1 VATMLDAAISMWD
14 NGMKVIPLQGKI
26 ALIPWAKYQNE
37 TPTQEDVEAW
47 WDRWPTANVGIIT
60 GKDVVVVDA
69 DSRDSIKWVIDNLPR
84 TPWTAQTGK
93 GMHFYYGASD
103 FEIRNSVNVDAKVD
117 VRGMGG
123 YVVGPPSVHSS
134 GKRYRWV
141 IDKAAGA
148 QSFDDL
154 PALDQ
159 SDLARINSYN
169 GVEQKEEYLFDSTT
183 IREPHDGS
191 PIEEGGRNNAA
202 ASMVGQYIHEG
213 HDLKSIKGLL
223 GQWND
228 TNPEPLEKEE
238 LNTTLASV
246 VTTHLRNNP
255 EEDIAIEHEGFE
267 PKAIEGIDV
276 RGVPAHLLDVPGAL
290 GAVCEYINRTAIY
303 PQPVLAL
310 AAALPILGTL
320 YGRYYRSQTNLR
332 TNVYCC
338 TIGFSGSGK
347 EHPLHCAD
355 QLFTEAGAGERLGT
369 GRMSSAQGLLKH
381 CQRAP
386 ATLLAVDEFGL
397 MLKSLTSKHASTH
410 KADIMATLLELF
422 SRAKG
427 TFRGMQYADT
437 DGSRPRVDIFQPCV
451 SLYGTTTPNH
461 FYESLKS
468 TQVMDGFLNRLII
481 FDIGNSMP
489 EMQEPLMLEPPEPLV
504 RYFKMVLQHIRSKQ
518 GTAMDIANGTMDI
531 PLHTVKISPDA
542 KEYLFDYEKNIRG
555 QMVEYRPSGTD
566 ALWSRAYEHAVK
578 ISMIRAIGQDF
589 KRPEI
594 SLTDVEWGC
603 ELVSHQIKICVC
615 DVVEHVADS
624 EHERALKSVLRHI
637 PYDGIKLAKLT
648 MATRAIPRDQRQKII
663 KDLIDSG
670 QISQKRHKPKRGR
683 PTTYYVR
690 TRGPDVN

>member
-1 VATMLDAAISMWD
+1 VATMLDSALAMWD
-14 NGMKVIPLQGKI
+14 NGMRVIPLQGKK

-47 WDRWPTANVGIIT
+47 WGRWPTANVGIIT

-69 DSRDSIKWVIDNLPR
+69 DSRESIKWVIDNLPR
-84 TPWTAQTGK
+84 TPWAAQTGK
-93 GMHFYYGASD
+93 GMHFYYGVSD

-123 YVVGPPSVHSS
+123 YVVGPPSKHAS

-154 PALDQ
+154 PCLSREDIAH
-159 SDLARINSYN
+159 INAYN
-169 GVEQKEEYLFDSTT
+169 GVEKKAEYLFDSTT
-183 IREPHDGS
+183 IRDAHDGS
-191 PIEEGGRNNAA
+191 PVEEGGRNNAA
-202 ASMVGQYIHEG
+202 ASLVGQYIHEG

-223 GQWND
+223 TQWND
-228 TNPEPLEKEE
+228 TNPDPLERDE
-238 LNTTLASV
+238 LDTTLASV

-255 EEDIAIEHEGFE
+255 DDALAIEHEGFE
-267 PKAIEGIDV
+267 PKPIEGIAV
-276 RGVPAHLLDVPGAL
+276 KGVPAHLLEVPGAL
-290 GAVCEYINRTAIY
+290 GAICEFINRTAIY
-303 PQPVLAL
+303 PQPVLSL

-320 YGRYYRSQTNLR
+320 YGRYYRSPTNLR
-332 TNVYCC
+332 TNIYSCS
-338 TIGFSGSGK
+338 IGFSGSGK

-355 QLFTEAGAGERLGT
+355 QLFNESGMGERLGT

-381 CQRAP
+381 CQRSP
-386 ATLLAVDEFGL
+386 ATMLAIDEFGL

-437 DGSRPRVDIFQPCV
+437 DGNRPRVDIFQPCV

-489 EMQEPLMLEPPEPLV
+489 ERQEPITLEPPEPLI
-504 RYFKMVLQHIRSKQ
+504 RYFKMVRSYIKSQQ
-518 GTAMDIANGTMDI
+518 GHGADIANGGIDI
-531 PLHTVKISPDA
+531 PLHTVPISPEA
-542 KEYLFDYEKNIRG
+542 KEYLGDYEKNIRQ
-555 QMVEYRPSGTD
+555 QMVEYRSTGTD

-578 ISMIRAIGQDF
+578 VAMIRAIGVDF
-589 KRPEI
+589 KRPEV
-594 SLTDVEWGC
+594 SLADVTWGC
-603 ELVSHQIKICVC
+603 ELVTNQIKTTVV
-615 DVVEHVADS
+615 DVVDRVADS
-624 EHERALKSVLRHI
+624 EHERTLKSVLRHI
-637 PYDGIKLAKLT
+637 TREGTSQADLTIK
-648 MATRAIPRDQRQKII
+648 TRAVPRDQRQKIL
-663 KDLIDSG
+663 KDLIDGG
-670 QISQKRHKPKRGR
+670 QVTMKRHKPKKGR

-690 TRGPDVN
+690 TQGNG